1 MKTRVT
7 SLLCVLVLA
16 TLPAAAQTLIM
27 SNGWNQSVTAQAQNV
42 TGGGPL
48 QSQPLNQGGQWNTGM
63 PANPDTD
70 LKIAFVQGQTFLA
83 NTPFLV
89 SDVVKATLVYNSTY
103 NILSVALTPAPSGK
117 KHGNGVVEANA
128 FLAMKTPTKEF
139 CLEVLRLKGDR
150 LRLDNGLI
158 VAAAGDLK
166 LLPKE
171 GASACLCGRG
181 LAPAPKTYLERF
193 DVKARC
199 EAPKK

>member
-1 MKTRVT
+1 MKTRLTLVVC
-7 SLLCVLVLA
+7 LLTLAVLPLG
-16 TLPAAAQTLIM
+16 AQTLIM
-27 SNGWNQSVTAQAQNV
+27 SNGWSQSVTAQAQNV
-42 TGGGPL
+42 TGGGPV
-48 QSQPLNQGGQWNTGM
+48 QSQPLNQGNQWNTGM

-70 LKIAFVQGQTFLA
+70 LKIAFLQGSNYLA

-103 NILSVALTPAPSGK
+103 NIVSVFLTPAPTGA
-117 KHGNGVVEANA
+117 KHEHDVTEANA

-139 CLEVLRLKGDR
+139 CLTVLRLKNDR
-150 LRLDNGLI
+150 LLLGNGLI

-171 GASACLCGRG
+171 GASGCVCGRG
-181 LAPAPKTYLERF
+181 LAPAPKTYVERF
-193 DVKARC
+193 EVKARC